1 MKRILLPTD
10 FSENA
15 YNAIKYAVQ
24 LFKNEK
30 CSFYL
35 LNTYTP
41 VLYDNEYILYNAT
54 QPTLEE
60 IYRTNSIK
68 GLEKLARHIHK
79 DFPNSNHTFS
89 QISSFNML
97 NEEIKKQV
105 EEKNIEL
112 IIMGT
117 QGATGADEILF
128 GTHTVHAM
136 KKAHC
141 PLFAIPSGYE
151 YQDPKHLLF
160 PTDYGVE
167 YQEEHVGLMLE
178 MANKYNSKID
188 ILNVYFG
195 TPLNEEQEKAKK
207 ELATKLAKINHQFYS
222 VEKNSVPEA
231 ITDFQKENPV
241 DILFMINNKHSFFEN
256 LLFKPVV
263 NRIGFR
269 IKVPFMVI
277 PSGKYAS

>member
-15 YNAIKYAVQ
+15 YNAVKYAVQ
-24 LFKNEK
+24 LFSNEK
-30 CSFYL
+30 CTFYL

-41 VLYDNEYILYNAT
+41 VIYDNEYILYNAT

-60 IYRTNSIK
+60 IYRTNSSK
-68 GLEKLARHIHK
+68 GLEKVAQRIRK
-79 DFPNSNHTFS
+79 DFPNPNHSFS

-105 EEKNIEL
+105 DQKNIEL

-141 PLFAIPSGYE
+141 PLLAIPSGYE
-151 YQDPKHLLF
+151 YKDPKHILF
-160 PTDYGVE
+160 PTDYGIE
-167 YQEEHVGLMLE
+167 YGEEHLGFMQE
-178 MANKYNSKID
+178 MAVKYSAKIN
-188 ILNVYFG
+188 ILNVYLG
-195 TPLNEEQEKAKK
+195 EALSEEQEKAKK
-207 ELATKLAKINHQFYS
+207 ELAAKLVNIDHQFYS
-222 VEKNSVPEA
+222 VEKHSVPEA

-241 DILFMINNKHSFFEN
+241 DIVFMINNKHSFFES
-256 LLFKPVV
+256 LLFKPVI

-269 IKVPFMVI
+269 IKVPFLVI
-277 PSGKYAS
+277 PSGKHPS